1 MFCPVLI
8 NKWLTQKTYVIQ
20 HNDIDIIMGTLIIE
34 WQFATINSRVSTIY
48 GSVINN
54 HADLIMHDGGQW
66 KVQQLT
72 NAFKNE

>member
-1 MFCPVLI
+1 MFCPVFI

-20 HNDIDIIMGTLIIE
+20 YNDIDIIMGTLIIE

-54 HADLIMHDGGQW
+54 HADLIMHDGGQ
-66 KVQQLT
+66 VQQLT

>member
-1 MFCPVLI
+1 MCCPVLI

-20 HNDIDIIMGTLIIE
+20 YNDIDIIMGTLIIE

-54 HADLIMHDGGQW
+54 HAADLIMHAEVSG
-66 KVQQLT
+66 KCS
-72 NAFKNE
+72 N

>member
-1 MFCPVLI
+1 MPVLI

-20 HNDIDIIMGTLIIE
+20 YNDIDIIMGTLIIE

-54 HADLIMHDGGQW
+54 HADLIMHDGGQ
-66 KVQQLT
+66 VQQLT

>member
-1 MFCPVLI
+1 MFCAVLI
-8 NKWLTQKTYVIQ
+8 KWLTQKTYVIQ
-20 HNDIDIIMGTLIIE
+20 YNDIDIIMGTLIIE

-54 HADLIMHDGGQW
+54 HADLIMHDGGQ
-66 KVQQLT
+66 VQQLT

>member
-1 MFCPVLI
+1 MADP
-8 NKWLTQKTYVIQ
+8 KKTYVIQ
-20 HNDIDIIMGTLIIE
+20 YNDIDIIMGTLIIE

-54 HADLIMHDGGQW
+54 HADLIMHDGGQ
-66 KVQQLT
+66 VQQLT

>member
-1 MFCPVLI
+1 MCCPVLI

-20 HNDIDIIMGTLIIE
+20 YNDIDIIMGTLIIE

-54 HADLIMHDGGQW
+54 HADLIMHAEASG
-66 KVQQLT
+66 KCS
-72 NAFKNE
+72 N

>member
-1 MFCPVLI
+1 MPVLI

-20 HNDIDIIMGTLIIE
+20 YNDIDIIMGTLIIE

-54 HADLIMHDGGQW
+54 HADLIMHDRGQ
-66 KVQQLT
+66 VQQLT
-72 NAFKNE
+72 NAFKI